1 MGSKSLLWGGG
12 LAEKKVTFWFV
23 KVVVITGLGVDCF
36 VYISLMVAVLK
47 KLMRSFQ

>member
-1 MGSKSLLWGGG
+1 MGSKSWLWGGG
-12 LAEKKVTFWFV
+12 LAEKKSFWFV
-23 KVVVITGLGVDCF
+23 KVVVIAGLGVDCF